1 MKRLTALLCGA
12 CLLLNGCTVTY
23 HPPGQEIAE
32 TAPKTPNS
40 LGTTGI
46 LKPQYAQQF
55 TVVYLE
61 GGYAAIMFAD
71 GQRFF
76 LVPEGAPPPENPNG
90 YTILQQPLKN
100 LYVAASSAVD
110 LFDGIGALDEVKLT
124 STKDWTLPRVQEAL
138 DSGKMQYIGKYSTPD
153 YEKLLEAG
161 CGLAVESTMIY
172 HTPETKEQLETLGI
186 PVLVERSSYE
196 EHPLGR
202 MEWIRLYG
210 LLLGKQAEAEAFF
223 AEKAARFDEIAAFPV
238 NDADRPDVA
247 FFYITSNGMVN
258 VRKPGDYLSKMIEL
272 AGGRYCLTADD
283 LNVEENAL
291 STMNISMESFY
302 ALAKD
307 ADILIYNATIDGE
320 LQTLDQLLQKDAM
333 LGEFKAFKEGKVWCS
348 EQDMF
353 QQTTGAADM
362 IADLHSIFYA
372 DGAELTF
379 LHALR

>member
-12 CLLLNGCTVTY
+12 CMLLNGCTVTY
-23 HPPGQEIAE
+23 HPPGQELAE
-32 TAPKTPNS
+32 TAPQTPDS
-40 LGTTGI
+40 LGTVGSMK
-46 LKPQYAQQF
+46 LQYAQQF

-61 GGYAAIMFAD
+61 GGYSEIMFAD

-76 LVPEGAPPPENPNG
+76 LVPEGAPLPENPNG

-124 STKDWTLPRVQEAL
+124 STKDWALPRVQEAL
-138 DSGKMQYIGKYSTPD
+138 DSGKLQYVGKYSTPD
-153 YEKLLEAG
+153 YEKLLESG

-172 HTPETKEQLETLGI
+172 HTPETKEQLESLGI

-202 MEWIRLYG
+202 MEWIKLYG
-210 LLLGKQAEAEAFF
+210 LLLGKQDAAETLF
-223 AEKAARFDEIAAFPV
+223 AEKTARFDEISKQTV
-238 NDADRPDVA
+238 QDADRPEVA

-258 VRKPGDYLSKMIEL
+258 VRKPGDYISKMIEL
-272 AGGRYCLTADD
+272 AGGQYCMTADD

-320 LQTLDQLLQKDAM
+320 LQTLDQLLQKNAM
-333 LGEFKAFKEGKVWCS
+333 LGEFKAFREGKVWCS

-362 IADLHSIFYA
+362 ISDLYSILHG
-372 DGAELTF
+372 DGQELTF
-379 LHALR
+379 LHPLR

>member
-12 CLLLNGCTVTY
+12 CLLLNGCTAS
-23 HPPGQEIAE
+23 PAPAPQEQTIRSVS
-32 TAPKTPNS
+32 S
-40 LGTTGI
+40 LTTEGTMQ
-46 LKPQYAQQF
+46 LRYANQF
-55 TVVYLE
+55 SVAYCK
-61 GGYAAIMFAD
+61 GGYAAIEIAD
-71 GQRFF
+71 GQRFL
-76 LVPEGAPPPENPNG
+76 LVPEGSPVPEDTDG
-90 YTILQQPLKN
+90 FTVLQQPLEH

-110 LFDGIGALDEVKLT
+110 LFDGIGALEEVQLT
-124 STKDWTLPRVQEAL
+124 STKDWALPRVQEAL
-138 DSGKMQYIGKYSTPD
+138 DSGKLQYIGKYSTPD

-210 LLLGKQAEAEAFF
+210 LLLGKQDEAEAFF

-302 ALAKD
+302 ALTKD